1 MYPTLGTAGT
11 GGLKMYTRCWMKL
24 PMLLFSSTCTK
35 IFYFYLVSEIK
46 KIKPSLSKGTR
57 DFLPREVA
65 TRNYIFDIIKSV
77 FRKYGF
83 EEIETPA
90 IERLETLTGKYGEE
104 GDKLLFKILNSG
116 DYLKDVPTDKL
127 QN

>member
-1 MYPTLGTAGT
+1 M
-11 GGLKMYTRCWMKL
+11 
-24 PMLLFSSTCTK
+24 
-35 IFYFYLVSEIK
+35 SEIK

-65 TRNYIFDIIKSV
+65 KRNFIFDTIKKV
-77 FRKYGF
+77 LRKYGF

-90 IERLETLTGKYGEE
+90 IEKLETLTGKYGDE

-116 DYLKDVPTDKL
+116 DYLKDLPADKL
-127 QN
+127 QNPNSKEWLNYISEKGLR